1 MDPLDF
7 LEPKQL
13 LLFFHCSKTELSL
26 MDNPHAFLSQL
37 RDHNLIPDDR
47 YQRVSRMRNKENIKK
62 ALYEILDWLERE
74 RSEHI
79 QLFWGCVFR
88 DSIISIYPTLRRLR
102 TSLMDGSFEFNIR
115 LPEKLE
121 ADNRKKKD
129 LSEEE
134 ESSPR
139 KKMTLRSR
147 SVCDDEETEPGPS
160 SHVHTPASPMRK
172 GEQNDFWNWPLYK
185 SQLPVTCGNQEG
197 SLTRERLAKGEK
209 CILSQKQWFTPSEF
223 EEFGGKRS
231 SRNWKTSIRC
241 MGIPLGK
248 LIKEGHLKTAS
259 YQRKARRFLFSSV
272 ITVHEG
278 EENIDDE
285 DEDGEDQEEEVSSC
299 NENDST
305 DENGG
310 IEESA
315 ERNKKVFKV
324 TCGDVT
330 GTLHKKRFASGTCG
344 KSIRT
349 ECDWLTP
356 VEFLK
361 ASSNDSE
368 STWKKNIKV
377 DGRPL
382 TVLIE
387 SKVLRIHSLL
397 CSCRLCSPT
406 DQDLED
412 QQNDDECFVC
422 KNEDESN
429 LVECDLCPRSFHQ
442 ECHLPHIDDA
452 TLRDEGKWL
461 CTFCV
466 FKRAQKWHY
475 CDERKMEEAVTRHI
489 SQHKLDCQYLLLFLH
504 SADEEQ
510 TFALDPTLYL
520 KNYSAIIKTPMWFGK
535 VTDKLQMK
543 QYQTVGEFMSDIQL
557 IFTNCA
563 TYNKGN
569 AEFLAKGQQMKELFH
584 EEFKKVFNICE

>member
-1 MDPLDF
+1 
-7 LEPKQL
+7 
-13 LLFFHCSKTELSL
+13 
-26 MDNPHAFLSQL
+26 
-37 RDHNLIPDDR
+37 
-47 YQRVSRMRNKENIKK
+47 
-62 ALYEILDWLERE
+62 
-74 RSEHI
+74 
-79 QLFWGCVFR
+79 
-88 DSIISIYPTLRRLR
+88 
-102 TSLMDGSFEFNIR
+102 
-115 LPEKLE
+115 
-121 ADNRKKKD
+121 
-129 LSEEE
+129 
-134 ESSPR
+134 
-139 KKMTLRSR
+139 
-147 SVCDDEETEPGPS
+147 
-160 SHVHTPASPMRK
+160 MRK

-248 LIKEGHLKTAS
+248 LIKDVSFKCKEMIDFF
-259 YQRKARRFLFSSV
+259 FL
-272 ITVHEG
+272 VHEG

-285 DEDGEDQEEEVSSC
+285 DED
-299 NENDST
+299 
-305 DENGG
+305 
-310 IEESA
+310 
-315 ERNKKVFKV
+315 
-324 TCGDVT
+324 
-330 GTLHKKRFASGTCG
+330 GTCG

-406 DQDLED
+406 DQDLD

-489 SQHKLDCQYLLLFLH
+489 SQHKLVSSLRCAPSPSVFSSVPSHACLSAPTALTITVFSRLQQDCQYLLLFLH

-510 TFALDPTLYL
+510 TFALDPTLYVSHFH
-520 KNYSAIIKTPMWFGK
+520 SAS
-535 VTDKLQMK
+535 LLSS
-543 QYQTVGEFMSDIQL
+543 YL
-557 IFTNCA
+557 
-563 TYNKGN
+563 
-569 AEFLAKGQQMKELFH
+569 
-584 EEFKKVFNICE
+584 